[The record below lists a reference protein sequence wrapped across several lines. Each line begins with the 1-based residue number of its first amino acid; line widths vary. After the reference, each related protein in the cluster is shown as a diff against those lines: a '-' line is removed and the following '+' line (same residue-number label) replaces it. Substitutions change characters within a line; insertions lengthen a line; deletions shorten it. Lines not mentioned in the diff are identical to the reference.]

1 LGPGQHGPLGP
12 GQHGPLGPGQHGPL
26 GPGADL
32 EGRTRAAAA
41 VRRLVHGLVGRQLDG
56 VLLSEIAT
64 RAEQLAHAV
73 EASPVRR
80 RHPDGMRFDV
90 FDRPVADGETVVHFA
105 ECPVSGPANPLSA
118 EVTAHRDGDLV
129 RARVVLG
136 PGFEGAPGRAHGGA
150 VAAMFDDVM
159 GFLAT
164 VHAIP
169 TYAGEL
175 TVRYLAPTP
184 LEEALDVTAWVSERR
199 PRRLITEARAAHR
212 GQTVAEATCV
222 GVIVGEDNLGR
233 PAYDY

>member
-1 LGPGQHGPLGP
+1 VEINERGA
-12 GQHGPLGPGQHGPL
+12 L
-26 GPGADL
+26 GPGAEDL

-56 VLLSEIAT
+56 GLLSEIAVM
-64 RAEQLAHAV
+64 AEQLAEEV

-90 FDRPVADGETVVHFA
+90 YDRPVVDGEAVVHFA
-105 ECPVSGPANPLSA
+105 ECPVSGVANPLAA
-118 EVTAHRDGDLV
+118 EVTVRRDGDRV

-136 PGFEGAPGRAHGGA
+136 PAFEGAPGRAHGGA
-150 VAAMFDDVM
+150 VAAVFDDVM

-184 LEEALDVTAWVSERR
+184 VDEALDVTAWVRERR
-199 PRRLITEARAAHR
+199 PRQLITEASAVHR
-212 GQTVAEATCV
+212 GRIVAEAICI
-222 GVIVGEDNLGR
+222 GVIVGDDNLGR